1 MLSMNGLSAQVNLS
15 VRTAIAL
22 SRTEVAFYEVIGV
35 QVPCSSPN
43 NAPP

>member
-1 MLSMNGLSAQVNLS
+1 MPSMNGLSAQVNLS
-15 VRTAIAL
+15 LRTALAL
-22 SRTEVAFYEVIGV
+22 SRTEVGNYDAVGV